1 MPDTNP
7 TPLRA
12 LTLFA
17 GAGGADVGLADAGFE
32 HVRCIE
38 YDAHAH
44 ATLCAAGFPGVLGDV
59 RDPTLYADLGRIDLM
74 WASPPC
80 QDWSSAGKREGASGE
95 RNGWP
100 WTWDAVDLLRRQGNG
115 PTWLVCENVTGM
127 LTHNGAACGSGCCAD
142 PERCPATYWHEV
154 VMREA
159 RERFAWAD
167 YRVLDAA
174 DYGTPQFRKRVFLV
188 AGPRPIRWPEPT
200 HGEPT
205 EQRSMFGPALKPWVT
220 VREALNLDGLIER
233 EPKPSPKAGNVP
245 SSTAEPAGCCGTM
258 GMAFIRT
265 EQTGATATPDT
276 MPAVSVGSGLK
287 GSEWTA
293 DLPSPCVRDG
303 NGTSGI
309 FIRTEQTGAT
319 ATPDTRI
326 GYRRGRADGA
336 AMEEHSLD
344 EPACAIRGADGG
356 STQPFV
362 ITRAASEPERLD
374 RPFPCVTTSECKGSP
389 DASRPSKPPKMQKA
403 SDALWLAT
411 GRRRLSVLEC
421 AALFSM
427 PPDYPWQGTMTSKY
441 RQIGNMVAW
450 RVAAALG
457 RAVAEAAT

>member
-1 MPDTNP
+1 VVGWGTFGGWQAPKRQTEKESTVPDTNP

-174 DYGTPQFRKRVFLV
+174 DFGTPQFRKRVFLV

-205 EQRSMFGPALKPWVT
+205 AQRSMFGPALKPWVT

-276 MPAVSVGSGLK
+276 MPAPTVPTGGTQYLHS
-287 GSEWTA
+287 
-293 DLPSPCVRDG
+293 RDPG
-303 NGTSGI
+303 V
-309 FIRTEQTGAT
+309 
-319 ATPDTRI
+319 RI

-374 RPFPCVTTSECKGSP
+374 RPSPAVCCNEVKGSGEGGNP
-389 DASRPSKPPKMQKA
+389 QKLQRA
-403 SDALWLAT
+403 SDALFLGT
-411 GRRRLSVLEC
+411 GRRRLTVEEC

-450 RVAAALG
+450 KVAAALG

>member
-1 MPDTNP
+1 MSTADT
-7 TPLRA
+7 TRPLRA

-17 GAGGADVGLADAGFE
+17 GAGGADVGLADAGLE

-38 YDAHAH
+38 YDKHAH

-59 RDPTLYADLGRIDLM
+59 RDESLYADLGRIDLM

-80 QDWSSAGKREGASGE
+80 QDWSSAGKREGASGS

-154 VMREA
+154 IMREA

-167 YRVLDAA
+167 FAVLDAA
-174 DYGTPQFRKRVFLV
+174 DFGTPQFRRRVFLV
-188 AGPRPIRWPEPT
+188 AGPRPIRWPTPT

-205 EQRSMFGPALKPWVT
+205 GQASLFGPTLKPWVT
-220 VREALNLDGLIER
+220 VRTALGLGEA
-233 EPKPSPKAGNVP
+233 
-245 SSTAEPAGCCGTM
+245 TH
-258 GMAFIRT
+258 
-265 EQTGATATPDT
+265 
-276 MPAVSVGSGLK
+276 SVGSGLK

-293 DLPSPCVRDG
+293 ALPSPCVRDG

-309 FIRTEQTGAT
+309 FIRTEQRGAT
-319 ATPDTRI
+319 ATPDTMPAPKVPTVGNQYLHSGDPGVRI
-326 GYRRGRADGA
+326 GYRRGRSDGA
-336 AMEEHSLD
+336 KMEEHSPD
-344 EPACAIRGADGG
+344 EPACALRGADGG

-374 RPFPCVTTSECKGSP
+374 R
-389 DASRPSKPPKMQKA
+389 A
-403 SDALWLAT
+403 SDALYLST
-411 GRRRLSVLEC
+411 GRRRLTVEEC

-427 PPDYPWQGTMTSKY
+427 PPDYPWQGTATSKY
-441 RQIGNMVAW
+441 RQIGNMCAW
-450 RVAAALG
+450 KVVAALG
-457 RAVAEAAT
+457 RAVEAATP

>member
-100 WTWDAVDLLRRQGNG
+100 WTWDAVDLLRRQGSG

-154 VMREA
+154 IMREA

-174 DYGTPQFRKRVFLV
+174 DYGTPQFRRRVFLV

-205 EQRSMFGPALKPWVT
+205 AQRSMFGPALKPWVT
-220 VREALNLDGLIER
+220 VREALGLSGVFGGGTRGHGMAEWQPAELDDRPAACVTAMQG
-233 EPKPSPKAGNVP
+233 
-245 SSTAEPAGCCGTM
+245 STAGLYV
-258 GMAFIRT
+258 RT

-276 MPAVSVGSGLK
+276 MPAPTVPTVGNQYLHS
-287 GSEWTA
+287 
-293 DLPSPCVRDG
+293 RDPG
-303 NGTSGI
+303 
-309 FIRTEQTGAT
+309 
-319 ATPDTRI
+319 
-326 GYRRGRADGA
+326 
-336 AMEEHSLD
+336 
-344 EPACAIRGADGG
+344 
-356 STQPFV
+356 
-362 ITRAASEPERLD
+362 TRAASEPDRLD
-374 RPFPCVTTSECKGSP
+374 RPAPTVTSTEVKGTRASAASGGTFNGGP
-389 DASRPSKPPKMQKA
+389 DRA
-403 SDALWLAT
+403 SDALYLAT

-441 RQIGNMVAW
+441 RQIGNMCAW
-450 RVAAALG
+450 KVVAALG